1 MAVALHADQ
10 LMPREWTAEQRKAMS
25 DRMRGRR
32 LSASTRAKI
41 SAALKGRRGQRGRR
55 LSEETKK
62 KISEALLKYYRA
74 KLGSRRREEPLRRG
88 AARPGAVARG
98 SGAGRQPKLVGVNP
112 RGRSKA
118 PLKHRLID
126 IRLPKKRGTRLVIK
140 RTPRDTRVKFR
151 RRYRT
156 HRVWSSAAARRRR
169 R

>member
-1 MAVALHADQ
+1 
-10 LMPREWTAEQRKAMS
+10 MS

-41 SAALKGRRGQRGRR
+41 AAALKGRRGQRGRR
-55 LSEETKK
+55 LSEETKQ
-62 KISEALLKYYRA
+62 KISEALLKHYRT
-74 KLGSRRREEPLRRG
+74 KLGSRRREEPIRRG
-88 AARPGAVARG
+88 TARPGVAARG
-98 SGAGRQPKLVGVNP
+98 SGASRKSKLVGVNP

-118 PLKHRLID
+118 PLRNRLID

-140 RTPRDTRVKFR
+140 RRPRDTRVRFR
-151 RRYRT
+151 RRFKT